1 MYCWVGVEPVQHLC
15 ICSYSYIQNLK
26 QSLLK
31 KKKKLIVK
39 QWKSLFQLPKCQEF
53 VYARRIPLRSVKTFK
68 TFKTLICIAI
78 HPKTSVSKI
87 DGTTHSLLPSFHRL
101 EKLTY
106 HAWSRYS
113 ALRKLA
119 SSEKNPVQKIILRQR

>member
-1 MYCWVGVEPVQHLC
+1 M
-15 ICSYSYIQNLK
+15 
-26 QSLLK
+26 
-31 KKKKLIVK
+31 LIVK

-53 VYARRIPLRSVKTFK
+53 VYAPRIPLRSM
-68 TFKTLICIAI
+68 KTLICIAI